1 MDGGGGVTLMGQGQG
16 RGRGQRPESTLP
28 RDKKLLWLAV
38 GLVVGTVV
46 VALAIYMGVTYS
58 TIGRHAS
65 RPQDVVAVIDLQR
78 RAHWAIGPPKGRVAA
93 KKLPPGVRR
102 TSLSH
107 HPVID
112 QFDGVARSAARD
124 PAVAVATAVALVGLG
139 PEYAEA
145 PTALL
150 DQGNPVPRVA
160 YLRAGSGHGKGIANQ
175 RLVTVVLF
183 QDHGG
188 GLRFPYFPHDV
199 PAAAGRAVAWV
210 NVAPDGHVDPRTQF
224 LVLPGT
230 TAAVVHFRDRPAL
243 SPAAA
248 PLPFGAL
255 SLFP

>member
-1 MDGGGGVTLMGQGQG
+1 MNTTGNGAAQGSSQV
-16 RGRGQRPESTLP
+16 SALP

-38 GLVVGTVV
+38 GLLVGAVVL
-46 VALAIYMGVTYS
+46 ALAIYMGVTYT

-78 RAHWAIGPPKGRVAA
+78 RAHSAIGPPKGRVPV

-124 PAVAVATAVALVGLG
+124 SAVAVATAAALTGLA

-160 YLRAGSGHGKGIANQ
+160 YLRAGSGHAKGIANQ

-199 PAAAGRAVAWV
+199 PAAAGRAVVWV
-210 NVAPDGHVDPRTQF
+210 NVAPGGHVDPRTQF
-224 LVLPGT
+224 LVMPGT
-230 TAAVVHFRDRPAL
+230 TAAVVHFRDRPTAASASASA
-243 SPAAA
+243 SPSAA
-248 PLPFGAL
+248 LPFGAL